1 MANWSIKRLMNK
13 PLIIDYYT
21 DILCVWAWIAQR
33 RIDELNTQFG
43 DKIELRHHYMDIFG
57 DVPKKIGIQWEERGS
72 YTGFA
77 EHVQKSAATFE
88 DAHINPK
95 IWTETRPTT
104 SANAHLIL
112 KAIELSYDKKKSAD
126 AALMLR
132 SSFFMEAQNIGN
144 MDVLFDLITNY
155 GLDRDIINNT
165 ICDGSAMAALMS
177 DYQKAKQQ
185 NIKGSPSYVMDGGRQ
200 ILYGN
205 VGFRV
210 ILTNIQEL
218 LNHPKD
224 EASWC

>member
-1 MANWSIKRLMNK
+1 MNK

-21 DILCVWAWIAQR
+21 DILCIWAWIAQR
-33 RIDELNTQFG
+33 RIDELNTQLG
-43 DKIELRHHYMDIFG
+43 DKIELHYHYMDLFG
-57 DVPKKIGIQWEERGS
+57 DVPQKIGLQWKERGG

-77 EHVQKSAATFE
+77 EHIQKSADTFE
-88 DAHINPK
+88 DAHINSK
-95 IWTETRPTT
+95 VWTEVQPTT
-104 SANAHLIL
+104 SGNAHLIL
-112 KAIELSYDKKKSAD
+112 KAIELAYDKQKSAD

-132 SSFFMEAQNIGN
+132 CSFFIDAQDIGN
-144 MDVLFDLITNY
+144 LDVLFELVQNH

-165 ICDGSAMAALMS
+165 ILDGSAMAALMG

-200 ILYGN
+200 VLYGN
-205 VGFRV
+205 VGYRV

-218 LNHPKD
+218 LKHPED